1 MFFRIFAIDYYF
13 QEVNKPTVSSPY
25 YTNIL
30 NTMTKMLPYSDHVAD
45 LFCSC
50 LQISNPTHRNLVIN
64 HLSIR
69 CYKPK
74 ETIYHE
80 GDLPLNLFFMI
91 EGKAKIFREN
101 AKHDRILRMLAPL
114 EFFGY
119 PPYFTSSRFY
129 VSVICV
135 ESSIVAAI
143 PLSVMKEL
151 IEKEPQVS
159 QYFLRQFAILLSI
172 SDQRGEVIAR
182 MNLRAR
188 LSMGLLYLSYKFGME
203 EDGQTLNVRLTRE
216 ELGDLTNMNTSNA
229 IRTLSQFASEGL
241 IKTQGRRILLIDKDR
256 LMNEIEDPGLLL
268 ESVQIG
274 KY

>member
-1 MFFRIFAIDYYF
+1 MSK
-13 QEVNKPTVSSPY
+13 N
-25 YTNIL
+25 
-30 NTMTKMLPYSDHVAD
+30 LPHSDHVVD
-45 LFCSC
+45 LFCTC
-50 LQISNPTHRNLVIN
+50 LQISNPTHRKLISD
-64 HLSIR
+64 HLAIR

-80 GDLPLNLFFMI
+80 GELPSSLFLMI
-91 EGKAKIFREN
+91 EGKAKIFRET
-101 AKHDRILRMLAPL
+101 AKHDRILRMLAPS

-143 PLSVMKEL
+143 PLSVLKEL
-151 IEKEPQVS
+151 IETEPYVS

-172 SDQRGEVIAR
+172 SDKRGEVIAR

-188 LSMGLLYLSYKFGME
+188 LSMGLLYLSNKFGME

-241 IKTQGRRILLIDKDR
+241 IETQGRCIRLIDKER
-256 LMNEIEDPGLLL
+256 LMNEIEDPSLLF
-268 ESVQIG
+268 ESAQLGI
-274 KY
+274 